1 MKNNRQRFW
10 MVLVDGS
17 ESTSHRHYSEQ
28 DARDEAERLAINT
41 GEDVFVLEAQVF
53 VRPVTTEWKDTVR

>member
-1 MKNNRQRFW
+1 

-17 ESTSHRHYSEQ
+17 ESTSHRHYNEM
-28 DARDEAERLAINT
+28 DARREAERLAINT

-53 VRPVTTEWKDTVR
+53 VRPVTTEWKETSI